1 MSNFKATKLTQ
12 FNPPGNLQDLTP
24 ANQKKWS
31 EEKIS
36 GWMNLEISAK
46 YPNGD
51 PLIGGDNVVRS
62 PLQAFFNGTVTAYDQ
77 GAATVSI
84 PWTAFP
90 NRVNIAYNS
99 QTPLRWQIAD
109 SSRIFQDEYLEWSV
123 GRDGEGKIQTVT
135 FSCEGPE
142 YWQFIGDYQ
151 PDTLVS
157 LYNQYN
163 SDITGNLGE
172 ADLFLINEATGAK
185 VYNPTNYWNF
195 TSTTGSIA
203 HLIHPSNTLSAEID
217 IAAQSTVLR
226 KDKNGRLISDQTKL
240 TNCSKYGDA
249 DRHSDPTVSTFTE
262 TRF

>member
-1 MSNFKATKLTQ
+1 MGIASPRIETALFQKRIPFSQNFLPNMSNFKATKLTQ

-99 QTPLRWQIAD
+99 
-109 SSRIFQDEYLEWSV
+109 
-123 GRDGEGKIQTVT
+123 QTVT

-240 TNCSKYGDA
+240 TN
-249 DRHSDPTVSTFTE
+249 
-262 TRF
+262 

>member
-1 MSNFKATKLTQ
+1 MGIASPRIETALFQKRIPFSQNFLPNMSNFKATKLTQ

-142 YWQFIGDYQ
+142 YWQSSGIINQILWCLFTIS
-151 PDTLVS
+151 TIATS
-157 LYNQYN
+157 L
-163 SDITGNLGE
+163 
-172 ADLFLINEATGAK
+172 
-185 VYNPTNYWNF
+185 
-195 TSTTGSIA
+195 
-203 HLIHPSNTLSAEID
+203 EI
-217 IAAQSTVLR
+217 
-226 KDKNGRLISDQTKL
+226 
-240 TNCSKYGDA
+240 
-249 DRHSDPTVSTFTE
+249 
-262 TRF
+262 